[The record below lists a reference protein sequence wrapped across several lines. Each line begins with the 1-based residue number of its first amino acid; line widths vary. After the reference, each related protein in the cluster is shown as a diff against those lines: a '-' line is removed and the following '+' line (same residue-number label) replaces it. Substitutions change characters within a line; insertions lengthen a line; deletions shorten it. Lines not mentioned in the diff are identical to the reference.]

1 MGALSTFRN
10 LAGGRLP
17 PLTRT
22 ALLCGLSAFVGALVF
37 FSPGAG
43 GRPAARPLTQ
53 GVRLVP
59 PGDVRTESVVLLDSS
74 AVYLPAPS
82 KAAKSGRGEVGQPED
97 TPFAKATPILQFD
110 PAKPLGE
117 DSTLQVPRQTI
128 PAAAQAIPLA
138 AQEPLT
144 TFGSKGFR
152 DLKIEPRA
160 AFFEVFT
167 MEGGYKSVINGKIAH
182 FYDKNESS
190 SVSFDKNA
198 PLGGNFEV
206 ILSVDSLGQA
216 PLGAVLRHSGSKA
229 LDDAVRRWAGSIPW
243 GQRLPPGVYRLV
255 VGP

>member
-22 ALLCGLSAFVGALVF
+22 ALLCGLTAFVGALVF

-82 KAAKSGRGEVGQPED
+82 KVAKSGRGEVGQPED

-182 FYDKNESS
+182 FDDKNKSS
-190 SVSFDKNA
+190 DVSFDKNA